1 MSADYNLDNWPI
13 VYFKLSSNKIN
24 DETFEE
30 YKKSYLSLL
39 VRCKNNNDKVIL
51 ICDLNKSAKL
61 PLNYMMKQAQFTKEI
76 NKFNKEYIK
85 AVCILCDDKNFKNIL
100 SLYFTFCKPASPYK
114 LCRSFDKINKYLI
127 EKHNINFDSNIY
139 DEQRLTNND
148 VIEEEEENIEYDG
161 KDSLVEDE
169 EPNNYYL

>member
-13 VYFKLSSNKIN
+13 VYFKLSSNQIN

-39 VRCKNNNDKVIL
+39 LRCKNNNDKVIL